1 VYGFLKTNDDDGG
14 GLGGGAGYR
23 EDTEAH
29 KERRVKAILGDGKA
43 HYMPLIEQLIFMEE
57 THSG

>member
-1 VYGFLKTNDDDGG
+1 VYGFLKTNDDDSGG
-14 GLGGGAGYR
+14 CAGADYR
-23 EDTEAH
+23 EDAEAQ